1 MNDGLTLSLVDLRA
15 ETDRQQAVAQA
26 GLDSARETSDRLDDI
41 DARVQHLLAETGVE
55 ADARRR
61 PNLLRRVELPES
73 NVALSTLPSLAEIHR
88 GAEERLRSRGIDPET
103 VRLDDLLP
111 AETVERLERR
121 YRGGF
126 TLTADLDRYDVI
138 AAVAAGVTAAI
149 VDATIVRIPKE
160 MTYLGERIQ
169 KGSPL
174 TEWLHS
180 QKDSSQH
187 WLAKAGKALEKTCKV
202 SFDRVGDVAETI
214 EGFGGR
220 THRLQTLGHD
230 PLVGLVV
237 GTIDVM
243 RGGLTAISRDGMPVY
258 LSDLGP
264 GTYNPLEAFVRTVGH
279 ILSDFPTAMG
289 VQPPGFTLLQT
300 LNVGSFG
307 EKDRTVGELARFMYL
322 KGYDSRHFLTMS
334 TSVAAAETVARGYF
348 ALRRRLDGAYDE
360 EVQRQAEVAGAE
372 KVGEHPRFQAI
383 TLTAHAVA
391 AAANAGKVAV
401 YAGNPL
407 AINYAQW
414 LRFTH
419 ATWQF
424 TKTKLRSP
432 SDVLIGTGLANARDL
447 DGMAFADLVADPDF
461 PTFRF

>member
-1 MNDGLTLSLVDLRA
+1 M
-15 ETDRQQAVAQA
+15 
-26 GLDSARETSDRLDDI
+26 
-41 DARVQHLLAETGVE
+41 
-55 ADARRR
+55 
-61 PNLLRRVELPES
+61 
-73 NVALSTLPSLAEIHR
+73 
-88 GAEERLRSRGIDPET
+88 
-103 VRLDDLLP
+103 DDLLP
-111 AETVERLERR
+111 AETLERLERR

-126 TLTADLDRYDVI
+126 TLAADLDRYDVI

-149 VDATIVRIPKE
+149 VDSTIVRIPKG
-160 MTYLGERIQ
+160 MTYLGEHIQ
-169 KGSPL
+169 TGSPL

-180 QKDSSQH
+180 QKDPSQH

-202 SFDRVGDVAETI
+202 TFDRVGDVAEHI
-214 EGFGGR
+214 EGFGGK
-220 THRLQTLGHD
+220 THRLQTPGHD
-230 PLVGLVV
+230 PLIGLAV

-264 GTYNPLEAFVRTVGH
+264 GTYNPLEAFVWTVGH

-289 VQPPGFTLLQT
+289 VQPPGFTLLQA

-334 TSVAAAETVARGYF
+334 TSVAAAETVIRGYF
-348 ALRRRLDGAYDE
+348 ALRRRLDGSYDE
-360 EVQRQAEVAGAE
+360 DVQRQAEIAGAE
-372 KVGEHPRFQAI
+372 KVGEHPRFQALA
-383 TLTAHAVA
+383 LTAHAIA
-391 AAANAGKVAV
+391 AAANVGKVAV

-414 LRFTH
+414 LRFTQ

-424 TKTKLRSP
+424 TQSKLRSP

-447 DGMAFADLVADPDF
+447 DRTIFADLVADPDF
-461 PTFRF
+461 PTLRF